1 MEDTSCVRAKVERDE
16 FCVSVLKS
24 RQADGLLEQCPIS
37 NDVLTYQPQGDDLA
51 AEVLTAGFPC
61 QA

>member
-1 MEDTSCVRAKVERDE
+1 MRAKVERDE